1 MNRNNSLKIAA
12 GLFLFGVLVA
22 TLSLVSKKQELR
34 RGAYFSTTKLLF
46 DKTEYSGDLNADIPV
61 AVYVDTGELKEST
74 DGSKAKVD
82 FVQARVCYGPELI
95 VDVGDTSSNKVIPGT
110 GMESVISINVVDGQ
124 DGKKCVD
131 FVAKSEKPASQLM
144 SGMVQVAIIKF
155 KSVEEG
161 SGNLTFESTR
171 CQVSGYNPNASSTD
185 MAIEIQDFG
194 QATYLI
200 GSNLTGTPAET
211 TPTVTTTP
219 TPDVS
224 VTPTPDV
231 SVTPTPE
238 VTLTP
243 IPTEPVCGDSE
254 FSGKDRPEEIDRE
267 YEMGMNSGHFTFTWK
282 LYMVPDR
289 AQVYY
294 EDTLLYDVTDN
305 NNEDKSVVLSYG
317 PGTSTKIRVKIIP
330 DVEAPLWYYRV
341 SCAEPGVTPTLTP
354 QGDTAVKFKMTFSG
368 LVGLDQPPPVCYN
381 NWPVKVL
388 VMGGGNSMVYPNILA
403 IRDTSVTDRLVFGVQ
418 LTMPGFSQ
426 KDNVALFVKGP
437 KHLQVKYGVSG
448 QQGQYQ
454 SPSGQLTLSETLD
467 ENTPVFDFTGYADL
481 AGDVVGSADGSQD
494 GRIDVVDFSAVKA
507 ASQTSET
514 VDNSHKMDLDGN
526 CMLNSN
532 DLEVL
537 KQSLKVKQSEL
548 Y

>member
-61 AVYVDTGELKEST
+61 AVYVDTGQLNEAT

-95 VDVGDTSSNKVIPGT
+95 VDVGDTSSDKVIPGT
-110 GMESVISINVVDGQ
+110 GMESVISIKVDDGVDGI
-124 DGKKCVD
+124 KCVD

-155 KSVEEG
+155 KAVGEG
-161 SGNLTFESTR
+161 SGPLAFVVTR

-185 MAIEIQDFG
+185 MAIEIQEFG
-194 QATYLI
+194 RATYLI

-211 TPTVTTTP
+211 TPT
-219 TPDVS
+219 
-224 VTPTPDV
+224 
-231 SVTPTPE
+231 PE

-243 IPTEPVCGDSE
+243 TPTEPDVTLTPTPSPIACSDIELAGDGDSVQ
-254 FSGKDRPEEIDRE
+254 E
-267 YEMGMNSGHFTFTWK
+267 YDLGMNSGHFTFHWR
-282 LYMVPDR
+282 LYAIPDR
-289 AQVYY
+289 VQVYY
-294 EDTLLYDVTDN
+294 ENNLLFEKVDGND
-305 NNEDKSVVLSYG
+305 EDSSVVLSYG
-317 PGTSTKIRVKIIP
+317 PGTSTKITVK
-330 DVEAPLWYYRV
+330 VTHVTEESLWYYTV
-341 SCAEPGVTPTLTP
+341 NCAEPGVTPTPIP

-368 LVGLDQPPPVCYN
+368 LVGLDQPPPVCYD

-388 VMGGGNSMVYPNILA
+388 VMGGGNSMVYTNIPA
-403 IRDTSVTDRLVFGVQ
+403 IRDTSVTDKIVFGVQ

-426 KDNVALFVKGP
+426 KENVAIFVKGP
-437 KHLQVKYGVSG
+437 KHLQAKYGVSG

-454 SPSGQLTLSETLD
+454 SASGQLTLSETLD
-467 ENTPVFDFTGYADL
+467 ENTPVFDFVGYPDL

-514 VDNSHKMDLDGN
+514 VDNNHKMDLDGN